1 MVWQFWGRAARDV
14 LSLTA
19 QDVFYCP
26 RAARLR
32 GSHKVGFPQMSLESF
47 IASTSSSAP
56 PFSRLSTEVL
66 DDLGPRH
73 APNTRPAQMPGDL
86 ARANLAFAKRIC

>member
-32 GSHKVGFPQMSLESF
+32 GSHKVGFPQMSLELF
-47 IASTSSSAP
+47 IASNLFIGSAL
-56 PFSRLSTEVL
+56 FSLEHRGS
-66 DDLGPRH
+66 G
-73 APNTRPAQMPGDL
+73 
-86 ARANLAFAKRIC
+86 